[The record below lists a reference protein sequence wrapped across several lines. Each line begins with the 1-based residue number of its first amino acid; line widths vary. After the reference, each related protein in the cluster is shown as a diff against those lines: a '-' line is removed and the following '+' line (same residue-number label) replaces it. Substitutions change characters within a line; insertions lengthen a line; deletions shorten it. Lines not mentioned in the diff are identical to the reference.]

1 MLKKVSTIGC
11 NSKNLLL
18 MFGIIADS
26 SAGSAVTKVT
36 STPLLE
42 FLKTRRADKLRSK
55 EDKVAERK
63 KREME
68 RRKAREDARNSIK
81 QQRASEGDGDAG
93 PQVKVQKHLHCCFL
107 VGVVLQSTV
116 LHEKTSLWL
125 LFSLLLLMGN
135 DKS

>member
-1 MLKKVSTIGC
+1 
-11 NSKNLLL
+11 
-18 MFGIIADS
+18 MFCIIADYFV
-26 SAGSAVTKVT
+26 GSAVTKVT

-42 FLKTRRADKLRSK
+42 FLKTRRADKLRTK

-81 QQRASEGDGDAG
+81 QQRASEGDGETG
-93 PQVKVQKHLHCCFL
+93 PPIKVQKHLHCCFL
-107 VGVVLQSTV
+107 VGVVLQCTI
-116 LHEKTSLWL
+116 LHEKLFLWL
-125 LFSLLLLMGN
+125 LFRLLSLMGN